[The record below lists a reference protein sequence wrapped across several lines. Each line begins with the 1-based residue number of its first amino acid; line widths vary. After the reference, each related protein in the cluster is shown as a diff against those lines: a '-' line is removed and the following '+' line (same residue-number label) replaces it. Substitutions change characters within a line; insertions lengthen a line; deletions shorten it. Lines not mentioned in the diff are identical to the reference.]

1 MKETLT
7 YSAMA
12 ILLVVS
18 VGVFYSLSSKDE
30 LSVDNQTRD
39 NSGKLE
45 STVKYSRD
53 SKAKNIIEKS
63 KTLTK
68 VDNNT
73 TTNNKEAKKLASKTK
88 SVEDKDEVQM
98 PKEFESMQQ
107 ELGSIKQEAIAL
119 LEQAD
124 NLVNSM
130 NEEDEKLKQES
141 KDAENVIKELEDNNI
156 IDVAAIKQETE
167 KLAKPIAIEDA
178 PQEVKPALER
188 ADKARLELEKKLTE
202 LKILENGG
210 E

>member
-18 VGVFYSLSSKDE
+18 VGVFYSLSSKDK

-45 STVKYSRD
+45 STVKYSKD
-53 SKAKNIIEKS
+53 SKAKNIIEQS

-124 NLVNSM
+124 DLVNSM

-141 KDAENVIKELEDNNI
+141 KDAENVIKELEDKNI